1 MKPLLTILLLAS
13 SALALI
19 STTPAHGAEAP
30 SKDQCF
36 DAHERGQASRKAGKI
51 REAQEHFSVCGHDK
65 CPKLVR
71 EDCRSLAEGIKDAVP
86 RLTLKAKDESGN
98 FVSDVRV
105 TINGQPAPPTEP
117 DGSILVDVGEVSV
130 RLESADGRH
139 VEKKLN
145 LAEGQKLEWIGELP
159 ARESD
164 QPAPA
169 PTPKTEEG
177 SSVSPFVYVLGGV
190 AVVGVGGFAAFGLS
204 GRGKQNDMDSCKPDC
219 SRDDVDSMRTSYL
232 LADIS
237 LGVAVVAGGAAAYL
251 YFSGNKKGQES
262 VSYLSASPTPRGG
275 QLSFGGTF

>member
-1 MKPLLTILLLAS
+1 MKPLHISLLAS
-13 SALALI
+13 GTLALI
-19 STTPAHGAEAP
+19 STTPAYGAEAP

-36 DAHERGQASRKAGKI
+36 DAHERGQASRKDGKI
-51 REAQEHFSVCGHDK
+51 REAKEHFAVCGHDK

-71 EDCRSLAEGIKDAVP
+71 EDCRSLAEAIKDAVP

-98 FVSDVRV
+98 FVSDLRV
-105 TINGQPAPPTEP
+105 TINGQPAPPAEP
-117 DGSILVDVGEVSV
+117 DGSILMDVGEVTV
-130 RLESADGRH
+130 RLESGDGRH
-139 VEKKLN
+139 VEKKLT

-159 ARESD
+159 PPEPAKPT
-164 QPAPA
+164 PAPPPPA
-169 PTPKTEEG
+169 ES
-177 SSVSPFVYVLGGV
+177 SSVRPFVYVLGGV
-190 AVVGVGGFAAFGLS
+190 AIVGVGGFAAFGLS
-204 GRGKQNDMDSCKPDC
+204 GRSKQSDMDSCKPDC

-275 QLSFGGTF
+275 KLNFGGTF